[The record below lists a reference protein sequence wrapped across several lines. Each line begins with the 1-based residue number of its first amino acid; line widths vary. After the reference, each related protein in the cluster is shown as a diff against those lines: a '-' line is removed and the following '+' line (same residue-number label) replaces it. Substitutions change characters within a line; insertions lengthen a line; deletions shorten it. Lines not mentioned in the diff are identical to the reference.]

1 MANGD
6 PAQPML
12 DWVKGAPPG
21 DLAAELMAAFGPDRP
36 PSNFYISTH
45 ELIRW
50 LFRDYGFPKR
60 YNELD
65 YAIDE
70 GVQLLEHSE
79 LICFRNTD
87 SPTWRATRL
96 GLATL
101 ANGKAAVRQRIMHRT
116 GQ

>member
-1 MANGD
+1 MI
-6 PAQPML
+6 

-21 DLAAELMAAFGPDRP
+21 DLAAELMAAFGPYRP
-36 PSNFYISTH
+36 ASNYAISTH
-45 ELIRW
+45 ELFRW
-50 LFRDYGFPKR
+50 LFRDYGYPKR
-60 YNELD
+60 GNELH
-65 YAIDE
+65 YAINE

-101 ANGKAAVRQRIMHRT
+101 ASGKAAVRQRIKDRT
-116 GQ
+116 GL